1 MSKTYNLTAT
11 LNTGKNSAL
20 NDGNWSGYAST
31 NVSSSEVGSIGRT
44 SGPLFYATNMVF
56 DSATLNTLRN
66 KTINGVTLT
75 LVITQGMGAPAL
87 VAWKYNS
94 TSSGNTNSGAWA
106 RSNNAGTITAGDAS
120 IATNANPSIAEGEV
134 TTGTKT
140 LTLKGL
146 PQYGL
151 VAGPYSDSRNGVWK
165 ISSATLNVTTNETDY
180 SYTLAYNANGG
191 SGAPS
196 NQTGSNTGTSPYYT
210 FTVASAPN
218 ISKAGH
224 TFLGWST
231 SSSAT
236 SATYVGGN
244 SFTVTSS
251 GTTTLYAV
259 WKIITYTV
267 SYNANGGSG
276 APSAQTKDY
285 GATLTLSSTSP
296 TRTGYLFQGW
306 ATSSTGAVAYQP
318 SGSYTANASVT
329 LYAIWKAANST
340 LSSVDNTNIGSSGT
354 ASWNKIDNSYT
365 YKLVLTYSN
374 APAVTV
380 NVAANNASTSFS
392 IPTTWYAYLPNSTS
406 ATATATLTT
415 YSGSTALGTSTKTF
429 TVSVAS
435 SIKPSISAFT
445 AAPRSSNTTV
455 SGWNV
460 YVQGYS
466 YVYLSATASA
476 GTGASI
482 VSYAFSGAGVSQ
494 TGTGTTANSTVID
507 SAGSKTYTLVVT
519 DSRGRTA
526 SSTVS
531 ANFLA
536 YSNPVVSSLT
546 SYRSNSSGA
555 QASIDGTYIHSTAV
569 FSYSAVGSN
578 SLTVKKIEY
587 KLHTASSWT
596 TGVSSATSGTGYTFG
611 GGNIAIT
618 SSYDVK
624 CTVTDS
630 LGNSG
635 TYTVLVPPIV
645 GFAVG
650 LNNDRAR
657 FGGPVEV
664 PGLQIDWNVDI
675 TPRRCYA
682 FLSTTGWKR
691 VMQVEWSEDVDSTGR
706 DGLMADFNIV
716 RRGNTGTAED
726 HKVTLCSHRT
736 DSFAFLNEVSYSG
749 YQAIDMI
756 RCTRTGKYNYVDIH
770 YTGTSDDVSVHFSPY
785 VSSLARMQGITSMGL
800 SNVAD
805 SPAGETVI
813 TTFTFHANNVMEDV
827 TSLVTFDSNYVSSY
841 SNMKVW
847 LDGNKLLFTGLIVL
861 KTGITIQGSFFATLD
876 STIAAKA
883 GSLFSATYTA
893 NDSSSPEKNIS
904 IYMHDTT
911 RLRFANNYNNSYS
924 NLTAPTTSNAVR
936 FSSVIPLN

>member
-1 MSKTYNLTAT
+1 MAKVYDLTAT
-11 LNTGKNSAL
+11 LITGRTKAAEE
-20 NDGNWSGYAST
+20 NWTAFENVVWTDWVNNKGYA
-31 NVSSSEVGSIGRT
+31 GKDGDWY
-44 SGPLFYATNMVF
+44 YATALQFN
-56 DSATLNTLRN
+56 DSSTLAALRS
-66 KTINGVTLT
+66 KTVTGITLT
-75 LVITQGMGAPAL
+75 VNCTQPMTGESYISY
-87 VAWKYNS
+87 KYNN
-94 TSSGNTNSGAWA
+94 TWGGNSSSGAWA
-106 RSNNAGTITAGDAS
+106 RSANGGSSTSSGETSNAYTIPAQS
-120 IATNANPSIAEGEV
+120 LS
-134 TTGTKT
+134 TGTQT
-140 LTLKGL
+140 FTLKDADDGIPYRGVPL
-146 PQYGL
+146 YGL
-151 VAGPYSDSRNGVWK
+151 VAGPRLSVNGRWRFT
-165 ISSATLNVTTNETDY
+165 SATLHVTTNENDY
-180 SYTLAYNANGG
+180 NYTLAYNANGG

-236 SATYVGGN
+236 SATYTGG
-244 SFTVTSS
+244 SSITVTSS

-259 WKIITYTV
+259 WKVNTYTI

-276 APSAQTKDY
+276 APSAQTKTY
-285 GATLTLSSTSP
+285 NVSLTLSADVP
-296 TRTGYLFQGW
+296 TRSGYIFQGW
-306 ATSSTGAVAYQP
+306 ATSSTGTATYRTGTNHDQNIY
-318 SGSYTANASVT
+318 YTTNESKT

-482 VSYAFSGAGVSQ
+482 VSYAFSGTGVSQ
-494 TGTGTTANSTVID
+494 TGTSTTANSTVID
-507 SAGSKTYTLVVT
+507 SSGSKTYTLVVT
-519 DSRGRTA
+519 DSRGRTS

-569 FSYSAVGSN
+569 YSYSAVGSN

-587 KLHTASSWT
+587 KLHTTSSWT

-645 GFAVG
+645 GFSVG
-650 LNNDRAR
+650 LNSDRAR
-657 FGGPVEV
+657 FGGPVEKA
-664 PGLQIDWNVDI
+664 GLQVDWDAEFNGVVDVV
-675 TPRRCYA
+675 PRRCYA
-682 FLSTTGWKR
+682 QLPTSGNSAGWYRVLTLSG
-691 VMQVEWSEDVDSTGR
+691 DSNDRPLGSPSFVIDIT
-706 DGLMADFNIV
+706 IV
-716 RRGNTGTAED
+716 RQFGGSNNEL
-726 HKVTLCSHRT
+726 HKVSLLAVYNSIA
-736 DSFAFLNEVSYSG
+736 FANETSKSNTVVV
-749 YQAIDMI
+749 DKI
-756 RCTRTGKYNYVDIH
+756 RYTRNGKYGYIDIH
-770 YTGTSDDVSVHFSPY
+770 YDTSALNVVTVRFDVKADPLIDYQFAATTPT
-785 VSSLARMQGITSMGL
+785 A
-800 SNVAD
+800 VAD
-805 SPAGETVI
+805 SPSGETVLA
-813 TTFTFHANNVMEDV
+813 THNFVSNNSPVGV
-827 TSLVTFDSNYVSSY
+827 TNSSN
-841 SNMKVW
+841 
-847 LDGNKLLFTGLIVL
+847 LLTSG
-861 KTGITIQGSFFATLD
+861 
-876 STIAAKA
+876 TIASS
-883 GSLFSATYTA
+883 GSMTYTA
-893 NDSSSPEKNIS
+893 TVPCWVYLMFIMQANSSGSLNVQIDNVNIINWS
-904 IYMHDTT
+904 
-911 RLRFANNYNNSYS
+911 SGE
-924 NLTAPTTSNAVR
+924 AVPVN
-936 FSSVIPLN
+936 FSFLPIPLMKGNTLYVSQSSNRASTYSIFAMR

>member
-75 LVITQGMGAPAL
+75 LVITQGTDAPAL

-94 TSSGNTNSGAWA
+94 TSSGNINSGAWA
-106 RSNNAGTITAGDAS
+106 RSNNAGTLSAGDAS
-120 IATNANPSIAEGEV
+120 IATNANPSFAAGEV

-180 SYTLAYNANGG
+180 NYTLAYNANGG

-210 FTVASAPN
+210 FTVSSTVPTRT
-218 ISKAGH
+218 GY

-259 WKIITYTV
+259 WKVNTYTV

-276 APSAQTKDY
+276 APSAQTKTY
-285 GATLTLSSTSP
+285 NVSLTLSSTVP

-318 SGSYTANASVT
+318 SGSYTANAAVT

-507 SAGSKTYTLVVT
+507 SSGSKTYTLIVT

-555 QASIDGTYIHSTAV
+555 QSSIDGTYIHSTAV

-635 TYTVLVPPIV
+635 THTVLVPPIV

-650 LNNDRAR
+650 LKNDRAR
-657 FGGPVEV
+657 FGGPVEKA
-664 PGLQIDWNVDI
+664 GLQVDWDAEFNGVLDV
-675 TPRRCYA
+675 TQRRCYA
-682 FLSTTGWKR
+682 QLPTSGNSAGWYRVLTLSGD
-691 VMQVEWSEDVDSTGR
+691 SVDRPLGSPSFVIDIT
-706 DGLMADFNIV
+706 IV
-716 RRGNTGTAED
+716 RQFGSSNNEL
-726 HKVTLCSHRT
+726 HKVSLLAVYNSIA
-736 DSFAFLNEVSYSG
+736 FANETSKSNTVVVDKIRYMRNGEYG
-749 YQAIDMI
+749 YI
-756 RCTRTGKYNYVDIH
+756 DIH
-770 YTGTSDDVSVHFSPY
+770 YDTSTSNDVAVHFDVKAYPVHSPMF
-785 VSSLARMQGITSMGL
+785 AATTPTA
-800 SNVAD
+800 VAP
-805 SPAGETVI
+805 SPSGETVLA
-813 TTFTFHANNVMEDV
+813 THNFVSDNSPVGV
-827 TSLVTFDSNYVSSY
+827 TNSSN
-841 SNMKVW
+841 
-847 LDGNKLLFTGLIVL
+847 LLTSG
-861 KTGITIQGSFFATLD
+861 
-876 STIAAKA
+876 TIASS
-883 GSLFSATYTA
+883 GSMSYTA
-893 NDSSSPEKNIS
+893 TVPCWVYLMFIMQANGSGSINVQIDNVNIINWSSGE
-904 IYMHDTT
+904 
-911 RLRFANNYNNSYS
+911 
-924 NLTAPTTSNAVR
+924 AVPVN
-936 FSSVIPLN
+936 FSFLPIPLMKGNTLYVAQSSNRASTYAIFGMR

>member
-44 SGPLFYATNMVF
+44 SGPMFYATNMVF

-75 LVITQGMGAPAL
+75 LVITHGTDAPAL

-94 TSSGNTNSGAWA
+94 TSSGNTNSQAWA
-106 RSNNAGTITAGDAS
+106 RSNNSGTLSAGDAS
-120 IATNANPSIAEGEV
+120 IATNANPSFAAGEV

-151 VAGPYSDSRNGVWK
+151 VAGPFSDSRNGVWK

-180 SYTLAYNANGG
+180 NYTLAYNANGG

-210 FTVASAPN
+210 FTVSSTVPT
-218 ISKAGH
+218 KAGH

-231 SSSAT
+231 SDSAT
-236 SATYVGGN
+236 SASYVGGN

-259 WKIITYTV
+259 WKANTYTV

-276 APSAQTKDY
+276 APPAQTKTY
-285 GATLTLSSTSP
+285 NVSLTLSSTVP
-296 TRTGYLFQGW
+296 TRSGYIFQGW

-318 SGSYTANASVT
+318 SGSYTANADVI

-340 LSSVDNTNIGSSGT
+340 LSSVDDTNIGSSGT

-365 YKLVLTYSN
+365 YILVLTYSN

-380 NVAANNASTSFS
+380 NVAANNSSTSFS
-392 IPTTWYAYLPNSTS
+392 IPNTWYAYLPNSTS

-429 TVSVAS
+429 TVYVAS

-507 SAGSKTYTLVVT
+507 SSGSKTYTLIVT

-555 QASIDGTYIHSTAV
+555 QSSIDGTYIHSTAV

-596 TGVSSATSGTGYTFG
+596 EGVSSATSGTGYTFG

-635 TYTVLVPPIV
+635 TYTVLVPPII

-657 FGGPVEV
+657 FGGPVEKE
-664 PGLQIDWNVDI
+664 GLQIDWVVDV
-675 TPRRCYA
+675 TSRRCY
-682 FLSTTGWKR
+682 STLAQEGWYR
-691 VMQVEWSEDVDSTGR
+691 VLKI
-706 DGLMADFNIV
+706 DGQNFAV
-716 RRGNTGTAED
+716 GGTAFEVD
-726 HKVTLCSHRT
+726 FTIAREYWATTNEIHSIRFQCVYNGF
-736 DSFAFLNEVSYSG
+736 SFVDEHSKTNVLYVDKIRYVKESNDIG
-749 YQAIDMI
+749 YI
-756 RCTRTGKYNYVDIH
+756 DIH
-770 YTGTSDDVSVHFSPY
+770 YYSSTQNAVYVWVDVRNNYQEKF
-785 VSSLARMQGITSMGL
+785 
-800 SNVAD
+800 
-805 SPAGETVI
+805 TVQ
-813 TTFTFHANNVMEDV
+813 D
-827 TSLVTFDSNYVSSY
+827 L
-841 SNMKVW
+841 
-847 LDGNKLLFTGLIVL
+847 
-861 KTGITIQGSFFATLD
+861 
-876 STIAAKA
+876 
-883 GSLFSATYTA
+883 TYTA
-893 NDSSSPEKNIS
+893 TSPAVGSVASEYTFSADTNSTSTPTAGTYASVNTGSYIRRNGNSVYGSFSLLTNSVLSSGGWRNLANIP
-904 IYMHDTT
+904 DGF
-911 RLRFANNYNNSYS
+911 RPYS
-924 NLTAPTTSNAVR
+924 NFDSFLVNNANDTPIHLRILPDGSVNIYPTSNIAAGVLLLAC
-936 FSSVIPLN
+936 FTYHCS

>member
-1 MSKTYNLTAT
+1 MSKTYNIAAT

-75 LVITQGMGAPAL
+75 LVITQGTDAPAL

-94 TSSGNTNSGAWA
+94 TSSGNTNSQAWA
-106 RSNNAGTITAGDAS
+106 RSNNSGTLSAGDAS
-120 IATNANPSIAEGEV
+120 IATNANPSFATGEV

-151 VAGPYSDSRNGVWK
+151 VAGPFSDSRNGVWK

-180 SYTLAYNANGG
+180 NYTLAYNANGG

-210 FTVASAPN
+210 FTVSSTVPTRT
-218 ISKAGH
+218 GY

-231 SSSAT
+231 SDSAT
-236 SATYVGGN
+236 SASYVGGN

-259 WKIITYTV
+259 WKANTYTV

-276 APSAQTKDY
+276 APSAQTQNY
-285 GATLTLSSTSP
+285 PWHLQISTTTP
-296 TRTGYLFQGW
+296 TRTGYTFQGW

-318 SGSYTANASVT
+318 EDWYTSLVSVT

-380 NVAANNASTSFS
+380 DVAANNASTSFS

-406 ATATATLTT
+406 VTATATLTT

-482 VSYAFSGAGVSQ
+482 VSYAFSGAGLSQ

-536 YSNPVVSSLT
+536 YANPVVSSLT

-578 SLTVKKIEY
+578 SLSVKKIEY
-587 KLHTASSWT
+587 KLHTTSSWT

-657 FGGPVEV
+657 FGGPVEKA
-664 PGLQIDWNVDI
+664 GLQVDWDAEFNGVVDV
-675 TPRRCYA
+675 TQRRCYA
-682 FLSTTGWKR
+682 TLSSEGWYR
-691 VMQVEWSEDVDSTGR
+691 VCAIS
-706 DGLMADFNIV
+706 FNSYDEAIGALGGILRFAITDTYASYPNDAHTIDLLLAHNKV
-716 RRGNTGTAED
+716 TFVNEESAANGYIEIDKIRYTFTGT
-726 HKVTLCSHRT
+726 SP
-736 DSFAFLNEVSYSG
+736 YYG
-749 YQAIDMI
+749 
-756 RCTRTGKYNYVDIH
+756 YVDIH
-770 YTGTSDDVSVHFSPY
+770 FLGRGGTTYVGISFDYTVVGLDRQERAVAQNLQSVAASP
-785 VSSLARMQGITSMGL
+785 S
-800 SNVAD
+800 
-805 SPAGETVI
+805 GETVLTEFSFAANTYYHDDN
-813 TTFTFHANNVMEDV
+813 TTSGVRHIVDRRGDIVTVTIESDGSGINCPAGQYTTVYTLPSELAPSGSVYTVVDTYGGNNIIGGIINTSGRIQLYPVLSSTSYYRFT
-827 TSLVTFDSNYVSSY
+827 L
-841 SNMKVW
+841 
-847 LDGNKLLFTGLIVL
+847 
-861 KTGITIQGSFFATLD
+861 
-876 STIAAKA
+876 
-883 GSLFSATYTA
+883 TYT
-893 NDSSSPEKNIS
+893 I
-904 IYMHDTT
+904 
-911 RLRFANNYNNSYS
+911 
-924 NLTAPTTSNAVR
+924 
-936 FSSVIPLN
+936 

>member
-44 SGPLFYATNMVF
+44 SGPMFYATNMVF

-75 LVITQGMGAPAL
+75 LVITQGTDAPAL

-94 TSSGNTNSGAWA
+94 TSSGNTNSQAWA
-106 RSNNAGTITAGDAS
+106 RSNNSGTLSAGDAS
-120 IATNANPSIAEGEV
+120 IATNANPSFAAGEV

-151 VAGPYSDSRNGVWK
+151 VAGPFSDSRNGVWK

-180 SYTLAYNANGG
+180 NYTLAYNANGG

-210 FTVASAPN
+210 FTVSSTVPTRT
-218 ISKAGH
+218 GY

-231 SSSAT
+231 SDSAT
-236 SATYVGGN
+236 SASYVGGN

-259 WKIITYTV
+259 WKANTYTV

-276 APSAQTKDY
+276 APAAQTQNY
-285 GATLTLSSTSP
+285 PWHIQIPSTTP
-296 TRTGYLFQGW
+296 TRSGYIFQGW

-318 SGSYTANASVT
+318 EDWYTSLVSVT

-380 NVAANNASTSFS
+380 DVAANNASTSFS

-406 ATATATLTT
+406 VTATATLTT

-455 SGWNV
+455 SDWNV

-482 VSYAFSGAGVSQ
+482 VSYAFSGAGLSQ

-578 SLTVKKIEY
+578 SLSVKKIEY

-657 FGGPVEV
+657 FGGPVEKA
-664 PGLQIDWNVDI
+664 GLQVDWDAEFNGVVDV
-675 TPRRCYA
+675 TQRRCSATLSSAGWYRVCKIATIGRGDYSFAIDLNICRQFYYA
-682 FLSTTGWKR
+682 NNEQHGIRLIVNW
-691 VMQVEWSEDVDSTGR
+691 DSYSFVNENSKSNTQIIKKVRYTR
-706 DGLMADFNIV
+706 DGNGNGYIDIYYDFSNENNV
-716 RRGNTGTAED
+716 YAE
-726 HKVTLCSHRT
+726 
-736 DSFAFLNEVSYSG
+736 
-749 YQAIDMI
+749 I
-756 RCTRTGKYNYVDIH
+756 
-770 YTGTSDDVSVHFSPY
+770 SVHGVSPELY
-785 VSSLARMQGITSMGL
+785 VTESLQS
-800 SNVAD
+800 VAA
-805 SPAGETVI
+805 SPSGETVLTEFSFAANTYYHDDN
-813 TTFTFHANNVMEDV
+813 TTSGVRHIVDRRGDIVTVTIESAGSGINCPAGQYTTVYTLPSELAPSGSVYTVVDPYGGNNIIGGIIG
-827 TSLVTFDSNYVSSY
+827 TS
-841 SNMKVW
+841 
-847 LDGNKLLFTGLIVL
+847 G
-861 KTGITIQGSFFATLD
+861 TIQLYPVLSSTSYYRFTL
-876 STIAAKA
+876 
-883 GSLFSATYTA
+883 TYT
-893 NDSSSPEKNIS
+893 I
-904 IYMHDTT
+904 
-911 RLRFANNYNNSYS
+911 
-924 NLTAPTTSNAVR
+924 
-936 FSSVIPLN
+936 

>member
-94 TSSGNTNSGAWA
+94 TSSGNTNSQAWA
-106 RSNNAGTITAGDAS
+106 RSNNSGTLSAGDAS
-120 IATNANPSIAEGEV
+120 IATNANPSFAEGEV

-151 VAGPYSDSRNGVWK
+151 VAGPFSDSRNGVWK

-180 SYTLAYNANGG
+180 SYTLSYNANGG

-196 NQTGSNTGTSPYYT
+196 SQTGSNTGTSPYYT
-210 FTVASAPN
+210 FTVSSTVPTRT
-218 ISKAGH
+218 GY

-236 SATYVGGN
+236 SATYTGGG
-244 SFTVTSS
+244 SITVTSS
-251 GTTTLYAV
+251 GTTNLYAV
-259 WKIITYTV
+259 WKVNTYTV
-267 SYNANGGSG
+267 SYNANGGTG
-276 APSAQTKDY
+276 APSAQTKTY
-285 GATLTLSSTSP
+285 NVSLTLSSTVP
-296 TRTGYLFQGW
+296 TRSGYIFQGW
-306 ATSSTGAVAYQP
+306 ATSSTGAVVYQP
-318 SGSYTANASVT
+318 SGSYTANAAVT

-365 YKLVLTYSN
+365 YKFVLTYSN

-482 VSYAFSGAGVSQ
+482 VSYAFSGAGLSQ

-507 SAGSKTYTLVVT
+507 SSGSKTYTLVVT

-546 SYRSNSSGA
+546 SYRSNSSGE

-569 FSYSAVGSN
+569 YSYSAVGNN
-578 SLTVKKIEY
+578 SLSVKKIEY
-587 KLHTASSWT
+587 KLHTANSWT

-635 TYTVLVPPIV
+635 TYAVLVPPIV

-657 FGGPVEV
+657 FGGPVEKE
-664 PGLQIDWNVDI
+664 GLQIDWDVDI
-675 TPRRCYA
+675 TPRRC
-682 FLSTTGWKR
+682 STKISSAGWYR
-691 VMQVEWSEDVDSTGR
+691 VMS
-706 DGLMADFNIV
+706 FNIDSSYYLNGGIGAVINFYITRQINLSGSDSSENHSITLNLV
-716 RRGNTGTAED
+716 RLKTGFSNENSVCGAQYIDQIRYNTSSTNG
-726 HKVTLCSHRT
+726 
-736 DSFAFLNEVSYSG
+736 
-749 YQAIDMI
+749 
-756 RCTRTGKYNYVDIH
+756 YVDIH
-770 YTGTSDDVSVHFSPY
+770 VTGTFSMAITVHFDVNTAPLQQILFKAESLQEVDPSP
-785 VSSLARMQGITSMGL
+785 S
-800 SNVAD
+800 
-805 SPAGETVI
+805 GETEVALYN
-813 TTFTFHANNVMEDV
+813 FAGNLANNVIGPLVASIQPSDYPLGVSVFETASSSTFPKTYGTV
-827 TSLVTFDSNYVSSY
+827 VTFKQSNSRGFQLNVGF
-841 SNMKVW
+841 
-847 LDGNKLLFTGLIVL
+847 DGTV
-861 KTGITIQGSFFATLD
+861 
-876 STIAAKA
+876 
-883 GSLFSATYTA
+883 
-893 NDSSSPEKNIS
+893 
-904 IYMHDTT
+904 
-911 RLRFANNYNNSYS
+911 
-924 NLTAPTTSNAVR
+924 AVR
-936 FSSVIPLN
+936 AINSGAWNSWKYLN

>member
-44 SGPLFYATNMVF
+44 SGPMFYATNMVF

-75 LVITQGMGAPAL
+75 LVITQGTDAPAL

-94 TSSGNTNSGAWA
+94 TSSGNTNSQAWA
-106 RSNNAGTITAGDAS
+106 RSNNSGTLSAGDAS
-120 IATNANPSIAEGEV
+120 IATNANPSFAAGEV

-140 LTLKGL
+140 LTIKGL

-151 VAGPYSDSRNGVWK
+151 VAGPFSDSRNGVWK

-180 SYTLAYNANGG
+180 NYTLAYNANGG

-210 FTVASAPN
+210 FTVSSTVPTRT
-218 ISKAGH
+218 GY

-231 SSSAT
+231 SDSAT
-236 SATYVGGN
+236 SASYVGGN

-259 WKIITYTV
+259 WKANTYTV

-276 APSAQTKDY
+276 APAAQTQNY
-285 GATLTLSSTSP
+285 PWHIQIPSTTP
-296 TRTGYLFQGW
+296 TRSGYIFQGW

-318 SGSYTANASVT
+318 EDWYTSLVSVT

-380 NVAANNASTSFS
+380 DVAANTSSTSFT

-406 ATATATLTT
+406 VTATATLTT

-482 VSYAFSGAGVSQ
+482 VSYAFSGAGLSQ

-546 SYRSNSSGA
+546 SYRSNSSGE

-635 TYTVLVPPIV
+635 THTVLVPPIV

-657 FGGPVEV
+657 FGGPVEKA
-664 PGLQIDWNVDI
+664 GLQVDWDAEFNGVVDV
-675 TPRRCYA
+675 TKRRCEATLSSEGWYRVCKIATIGRGDYSFAIDLNICRQFYYA
-682 FLSTTGWKR
+682 NNEQHGIRLIVNW
-691 VMQVEWSEDVDSTGR
+691 DSYSFVNENSKSNTQIIKNVRYTR
-706 DGLMADFNIV
+706 DGNGNGYIDIYYDFSSENNV
-716 RRGNTGTAED
+716 YAE
-726 HKVTLCSHRT
+726 
-736 DSFAFLNEVSYSG
+736 
-749 YQAIDMI
+749 I
-756 RCTRTGKYNYVDIH
+756 
-770 YTGTSDDVSVHFSPY
+770 SVHGVSPELY
-785 VSSLARMQGITSMGL
+785 VTESLQS
-800 SNVAD
+800 VAA
-805 SPAGETVI
+805 SPSGETVLTEFSFAANTYYHDDN
-813 TTFTFHANNVMEDV
+813 TTSGVRHIVDRRGDIVTVTIESAGSGINCPAGQYTTVYTLPSELAPSGSVYTVVDPYGGNNIIGGIIG
-827 TSLVTFDSNYVSSY
+827 TS
-841 SNMKVW
+841 
-847 LDGNKLLFTGLIVL
+847 G
-861 KTGITIQGSFFATLD
+861 TIQLYPVLSGTSYYRFTL
-876 STIAAKA
+876 
-883 GSLFSATYTA
+883 TYT
-893 NDSSSPEKNIS
+893 I
-904 IYMHDTT
+904 
-911 RLRFANNYNNSYS
+911 
-924 NLTAPTTSNAVR
+924 
-936 FSSVIPLN
+936 

>member
-1 MSKTYNLTAT
+1 MSKTYNLAAT

-75 LVITQGMGAPAL
+75 LVITQRTDAPAL

-94 TSSGNTNSGAWA
+94 TSSGNTNSQAWA
-106 RSNNAGTITAGDAS
+106 RSNNSGTLSAGDAS
-120 IATNANPSIAEGEV
+120 IATNANPSFAAGEV

-180 SYTLAYNANGG
+180 NYTLAYNANGG

-210 FTVASAPN
+210 FTVSSTVPT
-218 ISKAGH
+218 KAGH

-231 SSSAT
+231 SDSAT

-259 WKIITYTV
+259 WKVNTYTV

-276 APSAQTKDY
+276 APSAQTKKY
-285 GATLTLSSTSP
+285 NVSLTLSSTVP

-318 SGSYTANASVT
+318 SGSYTANAAVT

-476 GTGASI
+476 GTGASV

-507 SAGSKTYTLVVT
+507 SSGSKTYTLVVT

-569 FSYSAVGSN
+569 YSYSAVGSN

-657 FGGPVEV
+657 FGGPVEKA
-664 PGLQIDWNVDI
+664 GLQIDWDVDI
-675 TPRRCYA
+675 TQRRCYTTLSSAGWYRVLETADVSGTIIDLYIGRPYGADAAETHKISIHIVGGGKTA
-682 FLSTTGWKR
+682 FIGETSDTNVLC
-691 VMQVEWSEDVDSTGR
+691 VDKIRLTYG
-706 DGLMADFNIV
+706 G
-716 RRGNTGTAED
+716 G
-726 HKVTLCSHRT
+726 
-736 DSFAFLNEVSYSG
+736 FA
-749 YQAIDMI
+749 
-756 RCTRTGKYNYVDIH
+756 YVDIH
-770 YTGTSDDVSVHFSPY
+770 YNTSSSNEVLVYFNVYGKGQANGTSVSMNLTSVDASP
-785 VSSLARMQGITSMGL
+785 S
-800 SNVAD
+800 
-805 SPAGETVI
+805 GETVLI
-813 TTFTFHANNVMEDV
+813 THNFVSDNSPVGVTNSSNLLTSGTIASSGSMSYTATVPCWVYLMFIMQANSNGTINVQIDNVNIINWSSGEAVPVNFSFLPIPLMAGN
-827 TSLVTFDSNYVSSY
+827 TLYVSQSSNRASTY
-841 SNMKVW
+841 S
-847 LDGNKLLFTGLIVL
+847 I
-861 KTGITIQGSFFATLD
+861 FA
-876 STIAAKA
+876 
-883 GSLFSATYTA
+883 
-893 NDSSSPEKNIS
+893 
-904 IYMHDTT
+904 M
-911 RLRFANNYNNSYS
+911 R
-924 NLTAPTTSNAVR
+924 
-936 FSSVIPLN
+936 

>member
-11 LNTGKNSAL
+11 LNTGRLRKTDWIS
-20 NDGNWSGYAST
+20 DNWTNFYTWNEESSNRGYA
-31 NVSSSEVGSIGRT
+31 GQDD
-44 SGPLFYATNMVF
+44 PWYYATNMIF
-56 DSATLNTLRN
+56 DSSTLSTLRN
-66 KTINGVTLT
+66 KTVTAVTLE
-75 LVITQGMGAPAL
+75 VHVTQSMTGESYIAY
-87 VAWKYNS
+87 KYNS
-94 TSSGNTNSGAWA
+94 TASGSSSSGAWT
-106 RSNNAGTITAGDAS
+106 RSVNGGSSPSASADS
-120 IATNANPSIAEGEV
+120 IAYTIPAQSLS
-134 TTGTKT
+134 TGTKT
-140 LTLKGL
+140 FTLKTAV
-146 PQYGL
+146 PVYGL
-151 VAGPYSDSRNGVWK
+151 VAGPRDTVNGRWRFDSAV
-165 ISSATLNVTTNETDY
+165 LHVTTNETDY

-210 FTVASAPN
+210 FTVSSTVPTRT
-218 ISKAGH
+218 GY

-236 SATYVGGN
+236 SATYAGGG
-244 SFTVTSS
+244 SITVTSS

-259 WKIITYTV
+259 WKVNTYAV
-267 SYNANGGSG
+267 SYNANGGTG
-276 APSAQTKDY
+276 APPAQTKTY
-285 GATLTLSSTSP
+285 NVSLTLSSTVP

-318 SGSYTANASVT
+318 SGSYTANAAVT

-340 LSSVDNTNIGSSGT
+340 LSSVTNTNIGSSGT

-507 SAGSKTYTLVVT
+507 SAGSKTYTLTVT

-569 FSYSAVGSN
+569 YSYSAVGSN

-657 FGGPVEV
+657 FGGPVEKA
-664 PGLQIDWNVDI
+664 GLQVDWDAEFNGVLDVVH
-675 TPRRCYA
+675 RRCYA
-682 FLSTTGWKR
+682 TLSSAGWYRVMDVAVSNANASKFSVATIVDINIGTEYFANSNGTHKISLYGVFNNASFLSEESKSNNMLVSKIRYTY
-691 VMQVEWSEDVDSTGR
+691 DSS
-706 DGLMADFNIV
+706 
-716 RRGNTGTAED
+716 GNG
-726 HKVTLCSHRT
+726 H
-736 DSFAFLNEVSYSG
+736 
-749 YQAIDMI
+749 IDI
-756 RCTRTGKYNYVDIH
+756 Y
-770 YTGTSDDVSVHFSPY
+770 YTGTSGNPVWCTFTVHAPYSYQHWFVANSFSGVGP
-785 VSSLARMQGITSMGL
+785 
-800 SNVAD
+800 
-805 SPAGETVI
+805 SPANETVLTEYSFAANTVGMMFIDERTVTTSGSGYYNYSDYLRDDYTILSVTPLLISDAYVII
-813 TTFTFHANNVMEDV
+813 TG
-827 TSLVTFDSNYVSSY
+827 TSAS
-841 SNMKVW
+841 SNMGQWVRVFQ
-847 LDGNKLLFTGLIVL
+847 GNGSALTNTSVKLRAVI
-861 KTGITIQGSFFATLD
+861 I
-876 STIAAKA
+876 
-883 GSLFSATYTA
+883 
-893 NDSSSPEKNIS
+893 KNQI
-904 IYMHDTT
+904 
-911 RLRFANNYNNSYS
+911 
-924 NLTAPTTSNAVR
+924 
-936 FSSVIPLN
+936 

>member
-11 LNTGKNSAL
+11 LNTGRLRKTDWIS
-20 NDGNWSGYAST
+20 DNWTNFYTWNEESSNRGYA
-31 NVSSSEVGSIGRT
+31 GQDD
-44 SGPLFYATNMVF
+44 PWYYATNMIF
-56 DSATLNTLRN
+56 DSSTLATLRN
-66 KTINGVTLT
+66 KTVTAVTLE
-75 LVITQGMGAPAL
+75 VNVTQAMTGESYIAY
-87 VAWKYNS
+87 KYNS
-94 TSSGNTNSGAWA
+94 TASGSSTSGAWT
-106 RSNNAGTITAGDAS
+106 RSVNGGSSPSASSDS
-120 IATNANPSIAEGEV
+120 IAYTIPAQSLS
-134 TTGTKT
+134 TGTKT
-140 LTLKGL
+140 FTLKTAV
-146 PQYGL
+146 PVYGL
-151 VAGPYSDSRNGVWK
+151 VAGPRDTVNGRWRFT
-165 ISSATLNVTTNETDY
+165 SATLHVTTNETDY
-180 SYTLAYNANGG
+180 NYTLAYNANGG

-210 FTVASAPN
+210 FTVSSTVPTRT
-218 ISKAGH
+218 GY

-236 SATYVGGN
+236 SATYTGGG
-244 SFTVTSS
+244 SITVTSS

-259 WKIITYTV
+259 WKVNTYTV

-276 APSAQTKDY
+276 APSAQTKTY
-285 GATLTLSSTSP
+285 NVSLTLSATVP
-296 TRTGYLFQGW
+296 TRSGYIFQGW

-318 SGSYTANASVT
+318 SGSYTANAAVT

-380 NVAANNASTSFS
+380 NVAANNASTSFT
-392 IPTTWYAYLPNSTS
+392 IPTTWYSYLPNSTS

-445 AAPRSSNTTV
+445 VAPRSSNTTV

-507 SAGSKTYTLVVT
+507 SSGSKTYTLVVT

-546 SYRSNSSGA
+546 SYRSNSSGT

-569 FSYSAVGSN
+569 YSYSAVGN
-578 SLTVKKIEY
+578 NALTVKKIEY

-611 GGNIAIT
+611 GGNISIT

-657 FGGPVEV
+657 FGGPCETA
-664 PGLQIDWNVDI
+664 GLQIDWNVDI

-682 FLSTTGWKR
+682 TLSSTGWKR
-691 VMQVEWSEDVDSTGR
+691 VMQVEWSADVEATGL
-706 DGLMADFNIV
+706 DGLMVDFNIV
-716 RRGNTGTAED
+716 RRGQTGTAED
-726 HKVTLCSHRT
+726 HKITLASHRV
-736 DSFAFLNEVSYSG
+736 DSFAFLNETSYSG
-749 YQAIDMI
+749 YQVIDKI
-756 RCTRTGKYNYVDIH
+756 RCTRIGKYNYVDIH
-770 YTGTSDDVSVHFSPY
+770 YIGTSDDVSVHFSPY

-841 SNMKVW
+841 SNMEVW
-847 LDGNKLLFTGLIVL
+847 LDGNKLLFTGVIVL
-861 KTGITIQGSFFATLD
+861 KTGITIQGGFFATLD
-876 STIAAKA
+876 SSIAAKA
-883 GSLFSATYTA
+883 GSTFSATYTS
-893 NDSSSPEKNIS
+893 NDASSPESIIS